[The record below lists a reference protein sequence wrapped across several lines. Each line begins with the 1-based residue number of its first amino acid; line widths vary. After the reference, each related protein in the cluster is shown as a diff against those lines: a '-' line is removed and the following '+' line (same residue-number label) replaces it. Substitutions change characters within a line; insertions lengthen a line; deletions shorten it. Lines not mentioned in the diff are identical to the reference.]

1 MEPYD
6 FETEVLAKSNE
17 IPVLVDFWSP
27 TCGPCRVLG
36 PVLDKLASQADG
48 KWELVKINTMDH
60 QQVAMDL
67 DIQSIPHVKLFAKGK
82 LVGEF
87 VGALPEPTLAKW
99 LEEFI
104 PTPTKEALN
113 AIRDRLAQGDEN
125 AMTDLRAFVAAHP
138 EMGMAR
144 LILASETVM
153 DAPEEALALV
163 EPIKP
168 GNLLFDASDN
178 VRILAELLTFT
189 TEATEGA
196 PFKLAAAREALEV
209 RDFDQA
215 LALSIE
221 AIELDK
227 AFQKELPRRATIAML
242 RLLGP
247 QHPLMAKYRRKF
259 EMALFR

>member
-1 MEPYD
+1 MEPYN

-27 TCGPCRVLG
+27 SCGPCRVLG

-48 KWELVKINTMDH
+48 KWELIKINTMDH

-67 DIQSIPHVKLFAKGK
+67 DIQSIPHVKLFSKGK
-82 LVGEF
+82 LVSEF
-87 VGALPEPTLAKW
+87 VGSLPEPTLAKW

-104 PTPTKEALN
+104 PTPAKEALN
-113 AIRDRLAQGDEN
+113 EIRDRLSAGDEH
-125 AMTDLRAFVAAHP
+125 ALTDLRAFVSTHP
-138 EMGMAR
+138 DMGMAR

-153 DAPEEALALV
+153 DTPLEALALV

-168 GNLLFDASDN
+168 GNLLFDASEN
-178 VRILAELLTFT
+178 VRVLAEVLTFET
-189 TEATEGA
+189 DATEGA
-196 PFKLAAAREALEV
+196 PIKIAAAREALEV

-215 LALSIE
+215 LSLTIE
-221 AIELDK
+221 GIELDK
-227 AFQKELPRRATIAML
+227 TFQKELPRRATVSML

-247 QHPLMAKYRRKF
+247 QHPLTMKYRRKF